1 MLLDWLQWNVV
12 KILRWYFPT
21 YMESIQKIAIF
32 RDYEKASILIFPSF
46 IRTNAIYFWTWILWY
61 LSRKLLKYWRVYCS
75 QRLEGPGEAVPC
87 PNRLFH
93 IQVTTHHDNN
103 EKDNFII
110 LCLGCTTPSPCLP
123 ASHSPFLSQPGFST
137 WPIGQLVPGRS
148 LLKAIMASPWCYLM
162 KQKLAIGASLCIY
175 IYTAAVNLLPM
186 CRNQFSSTRQY
197 VGNPIDCVHTKDIPE
212 VLPSCKGS
220 SLMYIS

>member
-61 LSRKLLKYWRVYCS
+61 LSRKFLKYWRVYCS
-75 QRLEGPGEAVPC
+75 QRLEGPGEALPC
-87 PNRLFH
+87 PNWLFH
-93 IQVTTHHDNN
+93 IQVTPLDKNG
-103 EKDNFII
+103 KDKDCWKP
-110 LCLGCTTPSPCLP
+110 LCLGFTTPSPCLP

-137 WPIGQLVPGRS
+137 WPIGQL
-148 LLKAIMASPWCYLM
+148 LLSCHHGIACHDVTWWKKSWLLVHHCAYSNSKLVANVSQSILLYQAICGKPHRLRTHQRYPWGIAFM
-162 KQKLAIGASLCIY
+162 QRIKL
-175 IYTAAVNLLPM
+175 
-186 CRNQFSSTRQY
+186 
-197 VGNPIDCVHTKDIPE
+197 DVHFLE
-212 VLPSCKGS
+212 
-220 SLMYIS
+220 